1 MNTRAHNDRTARAG
15 RESGRDAPALE
26 AAVAAAPLFVIEGDT
41 EEEGAEEVV
50 NRNVELEEEVWAFE
64 EVEVVDG
71 EGSEGREVSTL
82 PTVIVVG
89 IMLPV

>member
-1 MNTRAHNDRTARAG
+1 
-15 RESGRDAPALE
+15 
-26 AAVAAAPLFVIEGDT
+26 VIEGDT
-41 EEEGAEEVV
+41 GREEEGAEEVV

-71 EGSEGREVSTL
+71 EGNGGREVSTL